1 MGVFEIIRK
10 RRSIRLYE
18 EKLVEQEKLNRVLEA
33 GRLAPSADN
42 RQPWRF
48 IVVTND
54 EVKEK
59 LRASY
64 DEEWFVS
71 APVII
76 IGCAVPKEAWVRMDG
91 QEYWM
96 VDVAIAMQNMIL
108 VATELGLGTCWIADF
123 DEEAA
128 RKALKLPQSVRI
140 VAMTPLGYP
149 TEEKRPVRNRK
160 SLSEIVH
167 YDSWRA
173 GC

>member
-18 EKLVEQEKLNRVLEA
+18 EKPVEQEKLNRVLEA
-33 GRLAPSADN
+33 CRLAPSADN

-108 VATELGLGTCWIADF
+108 TATELGLGTCWIADF

-128 RKALKLPQSVRI
+128 RKALKLPLGVRV